1 MNIKKIDK
9 KELQQLKNIID
20 TTNSM
25 DMDSIVIDEHSCRAR
40 NEGKDVFLIE
50 PSLNSQYFN
59 FSKIGLK
66 RLSTLKARMNV
77 FDESYDLAYEET
89 TKDTNTF
96 ISKLILKR
104 NKTTI
109 EFRCAN
115 PSIIDV
121 KKNFLDPMCF
131 SFELTEDTI
140 KLLGKIANAM
150 DTKNVTFMSSD
161 GKTVNINL
169 SDKDGDALS
178 HVVSES
184 VNIIDPSVKN
194 TFSTTIKLKT
204 LLTLLKQDRNNKKL
218 ILSVSKRGIFNLQV
232 NGLTFYIF
240 PEI

>member
-1 MNIKKIDK
+1 MNNKLDK

-50 PSLNSQYFN
+50 PSLNSSYFN
-59 FSKIGLK
+59 FSKVGLK

-77 FDESYDLAYEET
+77 FDDSYDLGYEEV
-89 TKDTNTF
+89 TKDTNTY

-104 NKTTI
+104 NKTTV

-115 PSIIDV
+115 PAIIDV

-131 SFELTEDTI
+131 SFQLNEETI

-150 DTKNVTFMSSD
+150 DTKNVTFMSTDS
-161 GKTVNINL
+161 KTVNINL

-178 HVVSES
+178 HVVSETLE
-184 VNIIDPSVKN
+184 ITDPSIKN

-204 LLTLLKQDRNNKKL
+204 LLTLLRQDRNNKNL
-218 ILSVSKRGIFNLQV
+218 ILNVSKRGIFNLQV